1 MEKEDVL
8 LKNFSILSKNP
19 LKHKEALWDLIAQM
33 VEINPN
39 VAIKCWEELIK
50 NHLEELRKD
59 FYLEE
64 YDSDIDDVLVQ
75 EMDYRIL
82 KKEEFK
88 NAIPFFIKSKFLL
101 DIIFSK
107 LPINEYTSV
116 HYPIS
121 YSIKNNDLKSADIL
135 LSYIYKNKKF
145 NNYSK
150 LWRKII
156 EEFKY
161 SDLEH
166 YSGGG
171 IISDLNYKKPEHIQN
186 FCVSWIQR
194 ITDEEEQAGAMT
206 HVMRLF

>member
-107 LPINEYTSV
+107 LPISKYTSI

-121 YSIKNNDLKSADIL
+121 YCIKNDDLKSADIM
-135 LSYIYKNKKF
+135 LSYVYKNKKF
-145 NNYSK
+145 NDYSK
-150 LWRKII
+150 LWREII
-156 EEFKY
+156 KEFEY

-171 IISDLNYKKPEHIQN
+171 TVSDLNYKKPEHIQN

-206 HVMRLF
+206 HAMRLF